1 MGMGL
6 VLWCVWLSTL
16 LRGGTAAV
24 FDQYYT
30 FENSTFISLP
40 DEVYISGA
48 FTLEMWVKPTND
60 PPALGTILFSGGSA
74 NSANSFM
81 LVYTPNRFRF
91 TSCDSNALCS
101 NNIQELGSPQVG
113 IWTHMAISW
122 DAVFMAA
129 IVVNGSLVATFSS
142 HRTLTAVSRTPVQ
155 LGTGFAGHLE
165 EFRIWSTMR
174 YESDIRS
181 TMNISLVGNEA
192 GLRFYNRYDEC
203 SGTSIVDSGPSG
215 LNGTVVLNVIGTP
228 VINGTWTCAPTPVPT
243 AAPTASPTAQPSAAP
258 TAAPTAQPTAVPS
271 SVPTAQPTAVS
282 TAQPS
287 AVPTAAPTAR
297 PTAGPTAAPTAVP
310 SIGPTALPTV
320 APSAVPTTSPT
331 AAPTAQPTPAPTA
344 LTCLMGQ
351 FTNSTPA
358 CQTCAA
364 GTYTNSTSAT
374 VCTSCAL
381 GYIAASSGAT
391 GCVACTAGRTANVTG
406 MSGCLDCTAGY
417 FAAASAATTCDICVS
432 GGNATSC
439 TVTLAPTAAP
449 TAVPSTAPTPVPTS
463 TPTAAPTA
471 SPTVPIPTADP
482 TAAPTAEP
490 TTASPTAEPTLAPSA
505 VPSVS
510 PTPAPTWAPV
520 EETVLLVDNA
530 TTVVLVANGGIT
542 ATATVLDFTPCG
554 DRTGWV
560 TRYVFDLVGTFGTP
574 IKVRVQS
581 TERQRRIHKERVLSV
596 CPDSDTGWIP
606 AHTYSCP
613 DIPVLAPVSSGLVL
627 VESRVCHNTPFGV
640 QEPEIDGK
648 CYNLPRRCQMC
659 DAGTRGCN
667 CEYDSTDVYGSSERA
682 AYSVTGIVFVVIS
695 LLFEALHEELRA
707 WHKGESASDLENEGL
722 LTKKLDSVFN
732 RPYFPFVSSAL
743 FALGWFLVVFPVATD
758 MQNAWST
765 GQFNTT
771 EFRGFWLTF
780 FALSAVLHLVRA
792 GLFFWTQRNKLAEWW
807 WVWVVSVVEALAWVG
822 VLLFPYVSVEE
833 TYGSASNVPKEWQ
846 SLYYA
851 AMAWA
856 LEHMVVAGTVTA
868 PARRAAPFLAVVAL
882 TARVVVS
889 VALGIT
895 WSMVVMRLPCE

>member
-16 LRGGTAAV
+16 LRGGTAAI
-24 FDQYYT
+24 FDQYLSMDGT
-30 FENSTFISLP
+30 SQVSLP
-40 DEVYISGA
+40 DGVYLNPA
-48 FTLEMWVKPTND
+48 FTIEMWMRPTATPGSVVYMLSAGSLGSAHGFALRYQDSVGTPRFNMTVCNSVGTCSSSLNYNGAPTQNVWTHMAVTWD
-60 PPALGTILFSGGSA
+60 GSFLGTIL
-74 NSANSFM
+74 
-81 LVYTPNRFRF
+81 
-91 TSCDSNALCS
+91 
-101 NNIQELGSPQVG
+101 
-113 IWTHMAISW
+113 
-122 DAVFMAA
+122 
-129 IVVNGSLVATFSS
+129 VNGTVVKTVSS
-142 HRTLTAVSRTPVQ
+142 SNTASSVVRTGARVGYLYHGGIEELRVWSIARTDTEIQ
-155 LGTGFAGHLE
+155 
-165 EFRIWSTMR
+165 
-174 YESDIRS
+174 S
-181 TMNISLVGNEA
+181 TMNAPLTGTETGLV
-192 GLRFYNRYDEC
+192 LYQRFDEC
-203 SGTSIVDSGPSG
+203 TGNAVADTGPNG
-215 LNGTVVLNVIGTP
+215 LNGTLLSGNWSCVHTP
-228 VINGTWTCAPTPVPT
+228 SPTPVPT
-243 AAPTASPTAQPSAAP
+243 ANP
-258 TAAPTAQPTAVPS
+258 TAAPTANPTAT
-271 SVPTAQPTAVS
+271 PTAQPSVVPTVAP

-287 AVPTAAPTAR
+287 AVPTAAPTAVPTATPTAR
-297 PTAGPTAAPTAVP
+297 PTAAPTAAPTATPSIGPTASPTAGPTAVPTAV
-310 SIGPTALPTV
+310 
-320 APSAVPTTSPT
+320 PT

-344 LTCLMGQ
+344 LSCLVGQ

-358 CQTCAA
+358 CQDCVA
-364 GTYTNSTSAT
+364 GTYSNTTVTSS
-374 VCTSCAL
+374 CTSCAL
-381 GYIAASSGAT
+381 GYVAAT
-391 GCVACTAGRTANVTG
+391 GGASACVACTAGRTANVTG

-417 FAAASAATTCDICVS
+417 FAASSAATTCDICVS

-439 TVTLAPTAAP
+439 AVTLAPTAAP

-613 DIPVLAPVSSGLVL
+613 DIPVLAPVASGLVL

-667 CEYDSTDVYGSSERA
+667 CEYDSTDVYGSSSRA

-707 WHKGESASDLENEGL
+707 WHKGENASDLESEGL

-743 FALGWFLVVFPVATD
+743 FALGWFLVMLPVATD

-780 FALSAVLHLVRA
+780 FTLSAALHLVRA
-792 GLFFWTQRNKLAEWW
+792 GLFFWTQRTKLAEWW

-846 SLYYA
+846 SMYYA